1 MGFEQRD
8 PEFSDQVVV
17 ITGGSRGIG
26 FATARRFLERGAR
39 VGICALDPE
48 RLAEAARVLG
58 ALGEVEAVVIDVRS
72 MEQIQRFVSQVHRRF
87 GQLNIVVNN
96 AARAWVGGFAAQAV
110 ASIDEI
116 IEVNIKGVLYATRA
130 VLPILLQQKQG
141 TIINVSSGAGLSG
154 HPEIATYCAS
164 KFALVGFTESLAL
177 EVGMAGIHVYAVYP
191 GRVAT
196 DMQVQYSGRRVGM
209 PPERVADAILDLAG
223 HHPPIAPGR
232 CLTIRG

>member
-26 FATARRFLERGAR
+26 FATARRFLERGA
-39 VGICALDPE
+39 
-48 RLAEAARVLG
+48 
-58 ALGEVEAVVIDVRS
+58 
-72 MEQIQRFVSQVHRRF
+72 
-87 GQLNIVVNN
+87 
-96 AARAWVGGFAAQAV
+96 
-110 ASIDEI
+110 
-116 IEVNIKGVLYATRA
+116 
-130 VLPILLQQKQG
+130 QKQG

-154 HPEIATYCAS
+154 HPEIATYCTS

-177 EVGMAGIHVYAVYP
+177 EVGTAGIRVYAVCP

>member
-48 RLAEAARVLG
+48 RLAEAARALS

-96 AARAWVGGFAAQAV
+96 AARAWVGRFAAQAV

-116 IEVNIKGVLYATRA
+116 IEVNIKGVLYTTRA

-177 EVGMAGIHVYAVYP
+177 EVGT
-191 GRVAT
+191 GRVSAST
-196 DMQVQYSGRRVGM
+196 QSVQGAWQPICRCSIR
-209 PPERVADAILDLAG
+209 DAG
-223 HHPPIAPGR
+223 
-232 CLTIRG
+232 